1 MADGGI
7 DLPAEYAPRR
17 VRERLVP
24 WWRGAAGDALRT
36 YGPRIWPGVPLVV
49 LMAWSITSTG
59 PTERGPEPDFVRG
72 LWGVERDRLDA
83 LARAARP
90 YLNREVR
97 IGLDERDYLRD
108 LEAQVVCGLLTYKK
122 HFDGLMEDV
131 DPRVVAVVGRES
143 AAAARFAAM
152 AYSSGGGRIEP
163 LLDALGPHLLDAPVQ
178 KWPLAIA
185 QRVASHEGDTIT
197 SPEGDRVGVAKK
209 WRTAHALL
217 RVEARALGAC
227 LLAEAVL
234 PPLEAVA
241 VVKWADDWARRPE
254 HAALVARLKARADG

>member
-1 MADGGI
+1 MSDGGI
-7 DLPAEYAPRR
+7 DLPADYAPSR
-17 VRERLVP
+17 VRSRLVP
-24 WWRGAAGDALRT
+24 WWNGAAGDALRT
-36 YGPRIWPGVPLVV
+36 YGPRIWPGVPLPV

-72 LWGVERDRLDA
+72 LWGVERDRLDG
-83 LARAARP
+83 LARDARA

-97 IGLDERDYLRD
+97 IGADEHYYLRD
-108 LEAQVVCGLLTYKK
+108 VEAQVVCGLLTYKK
-122 HFDGLMEDV
+122 HLQGLLEDV
-131 DPRVVAVVGRES
+131 DPRVVAVIGRES
-143 AAAARFAAM
+143 AAAARVAAM

-163 LLDALGPHLLDAPVQ
+163 ILDALGPELLGVPVE

-185 QRVASHEGDTIT
+185 ERVASYAGDTIR
-197 SPEGDRVGVAKK
+197 SPEGDAVGVGKK
-209 WRTAHALL
+209 WRAAHALL

-234 PPLEAVA
+234 TPLEAVG